1 MDSAPI
7 TGCEMRA
14 RHLLKRKALAV
25 GTPQYFVKAKGVEL
39 AVYDSDPMASKIPIV
54 CLHAIGHSG
63 GDYAAFEAHFSKTF
77 RIITVDWPGHGLSSI
92 DQLPVSARRYAA
104 LLGDLLDTLEL
115 TRPILLGNS
124 IGGSAAIE
132 VAINSPVRIRGLV
145 LCNPGGLDK
154 GGFLAKL
161 FIRHLLSRFRWGVQ
175 EDPRFEGWYKK
186 YYARILLGSAATTRR
201 EAIVEAGYEMAPR
214 LVEAWSSFMLPQAD
228 LRQVVNRLRIPV
240 FIGWAMKDRLVQWHR
255 NRLTVQSIPNV
266 QVVRFERSGHSPFL
280 EEPVAFHQRIGP
292 FLASLRDGEEV
303 HAPHA

>member
-1 MDSAPI
+1 MNNALV
-7 TGCEMRA
+7 TECEVHA
-14 RHLLKRKALAV
+14 RHLLRREALAV
-25 GTPQYFVKAKGVEL
+25 VTPRCFVKVKGVDL
-39 AVYDSDPMASKIPIV
+39 AVHDSDPRASKIAIV
-54 CLHAIGHSG
+54 CLHAIGHGG
-63 GDYAAFEAHFSKTF
+63 GDFAAFGATFSKTF
-77 RIITVDWPGHGLSSI
+77 RIITVDWPGHGASAT
-92 DQLPVSARRYAA
+92 DGQPVSARRYAT

-132 VAINSPVRIRGLV
+132 VAINSPARVRGLV

-161 FIRHLLSRFRWGVQ
+161 FIRYLLSRFRWGVQ
-175 EDPRFEGWYKK
+175 EDPRFQGWYKK
-186 YYARILLGSAATTRR
+186 YYTSILLGAAVAARR

-214 LVEAWSSFMLPQAD
+214 LMEAWNSFMFPQAD

-255 NRLTVQSIPNV
+255 NRLAVQSIPTV

-280 EEPVAFHQRIGP
+280 EEPVEFHHRVAP
-292 FLASLRDGEEV
+292 FLASLREEDEV
-303 HAPHA
+303 CAPHV